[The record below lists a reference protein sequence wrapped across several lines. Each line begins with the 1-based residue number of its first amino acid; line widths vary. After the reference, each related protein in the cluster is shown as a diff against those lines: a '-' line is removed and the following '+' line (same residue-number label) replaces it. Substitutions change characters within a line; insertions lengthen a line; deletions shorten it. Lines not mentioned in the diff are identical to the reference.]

1 MKVLVLGA
9 GVVGTTTAY
18 FLAKDGHEVEV
29 VDRQDKAAM
38 ETSFSN
44 AGMVSPGHAYTW
56 ASPRAPKILWQSLYR
71 DDTALKFRLK
81 ADPALWAW
89 SWKFLK
95 ECRAER
101 AAINTANKLRLCIY
115 SQGLFEE
122 INRTERLPTTATSA
136 ARSTSTATQSTS
148 IAVSVP

>member
-44 AGMVSPGHAYTW
+44 AGMVSPCHAYTC
-56 ASPRAPKILWQSLYR
+56 A
-71 DDTALKFRLK
+71 
-81 ADPALWAW
+81 
-89 SWKFLK
+89 
-95 ECRAER
+95 
-101 AAINTANKLRLCIY
+101 
-115 SQGLFEE
+115 
-122 INRTERLPTTATSA
+122 
-136 ARSTSTATQSTS
+136 
-148 IAVSVP
+148 